1 MRLSSGM
8 MVEGANA
15 RPIPQVRVGLPE
27 YLTMPFTGNWLALKG
42 HIAYG
47 LCTDGNWQEEFAG
60 ADEPFLKDVLYHS
73 KSLMLR
79 FGNREKLPLELE
91 IGLLDIAQFGGKR
104 YVKNADG
111 SIKLLKK
118 YPAGLKSF
126 FKALVPAQEST
137 MQNVEGNHSGSW
149 NAALSY
155 YADDWKIR
163 AYMEHF
169 FEDHSQMFMEYGMW
183 KDGQLGLEVTLPRNR
198 WVSRVL
204 WEGLGTKDQTGPI
217 LYDGIAGSFP
227 EFQIS
232 GGDNYFNNGQY
243 LAWQHWGMGM
253 GNGLIPGP
261 VYNDD
266 GTMLFK
272 STRVK
277 AHHIGFC
284 GEPDSEWNYRVLAS
298 YVRHWG
304 TYPMPLDKVRKQFSS
319 MMEVSYCPRKWTG
332 WSATLAFAMDR
343 GNYLGNSMGAMLTVR
358 KTGGFGK

>member
-1 MRLSSGM
+1 M

-27 YLTMPFTGNWLALKG
+27 YLTVPFTGNWLALKG

-137 MQNVEGNHSGSW
+137 LQNVEETIAEAGTRHFLIMPVSG
-149 NAALSY
+149 
-155 YADDWKIR
+155 R
-163 AYMEHF
+163 
-169 FEDHSQMFMEYGMW
+169 
-183 KDGQLGLEVTLPRNR
+183 
-198 WVSRVL
+198 
-204 WEGLGTKDQTGPI
+204 
-217 LYDGIAGSFP
+217 
-227 EFQIS
+227 
-232 GGDNYFNNGQY
+232 
-243 LAWQHWGMGM
+243 
-253 GNGLIPGP
+253 
-261 VYNDD
+261 
-266 GTMLFK
+266 
-272 STRVK
+272 
-277 AHHIGFC
+277 
-284 GEPDSEWNYRVLAS
+284 
-298 YVRHWG
+298 
-304 TYPMPLDKVRKQFSS
+304 
-319 MMEVSYCPRKWTG
+319 
-332 WSATLAFAMDR
+332 
-343 GNYLGNSMGAMLTVR
+343 
-358 KTGGFGK
+358 